1 MGKAESGFDYFF
13 LSLKYFFHLKYFK
26 KSEKKISFF
35 SRKNVKSDKLF
46 LSAVFP
52 GQ

>member
-26 KSEKKISFF
+26 KSEKKNIFFF
-35 SRKNVKSDKLF
+35 SRKNVKSD
-46 LSAVFP
+46 
-52 GQ
+52 